1 MNYMWVTC
9 QYYPTTLLTTY
20 FYSLSSGTF
29 YIQVISKNTVAAF
42 REKPVFVLKFR
53 SLQKLFDTFFSDLT
67 DNSATARESKHAQLF
82 VFVEEDDAT
91 LHHKVFV
98 QQ

>member
-53 SLQKLFDTFFSDLT
+53 SLQKFFDTFFSDLT
-67 DNSATARESKHAQLF
+67 DNSATTRESKQLF

>member
-53 SLQKLFDTFFSDLT
+53 SLQKLFSDLT